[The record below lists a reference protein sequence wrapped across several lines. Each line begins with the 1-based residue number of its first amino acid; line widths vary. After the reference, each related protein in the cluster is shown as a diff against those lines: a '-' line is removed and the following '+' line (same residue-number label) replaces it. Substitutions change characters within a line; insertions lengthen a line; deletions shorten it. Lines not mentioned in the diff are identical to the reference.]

1 MFVFI
6 YFFINYLNPFVCFV
20 PQVSYVLGLLLVGK
34 QRKHV
39 QKELAQLQLI
49 PKLSNL
55 FDRQVLAYSCCII
68 MAVDPGEKIFREKDK
83 KEKCEE
89 IAICDNWRFIIT
101 FTVKL
106 DQFHGF

>member
-1 MFVFI
+1 M
-6 YFFINYLNPFVCFV
+6 
-20 PQVSYVLGLLLVGK
+20 LGLLLVGK

-68 MAVDPGEKIFREKDK
+68 MAVDPGEKNFREK
-83 KEKCEE
+83 EKRKN
-89 IAICDNWRFIIT
+89 ARKWQFVIIG
-101 FTVKL
+101 VL
-106 DQFHGF
+106 L